1 MVEAPFGSRLQVLWF
16 RSTGSGQQQDG
27 CLFELLQNTEA
38 ADGQPK
44 ISIQPQTRMG
54 SSRIFVRSRLQVHRL
69 NDSDAGAYWC
79 RILMNDS
86 KLLNPSDPV
95 HLPTSEVYSIFT
107 TPCPSL
113 AAVSKQERKCADPV
127 ETTPKPSHTCYASS
141 SPQAITLTRTV
152 TPTMQRSA
160 VQETVSS
167 SNFIVQSPLPTLVLY
182 NSYISSSSTIKPAA
196 TPVIPIEEDDG
207 PSTYTPDTDATTRNT
222 LPSSNNQELLLELY
236 IAIGVL
242 VLFGIVIA
250 VLLPI
255 SIWLCVKG
263 QYLKTSKS
271 VNYVSVCHCK

>member
-1 MVEAPFGSRLQVLWF
+1 
-16 RSTGSGQQQDG
+16 
-27 CLFELLQNTEA
+27 
-38 ADGQPK
+38 
-44 ISIQPQTRMG
+44 
-54 SSRIFVRSRLQVHRL
+54 
-69 NDSDAGAYWC
+69 
-79 RILMNDS
+79 
-86 KLLNPSDPV
+86 
-95 HLPTSEVYSIFT
+95 
-107 TPCPSL
+107 
-113 AAVSKQERKCADPV
+113 
-127 ETTPKPSHTCYASS
+127 
-141 SPQAITLTRTV
+141 
-152 TPTMQRSA
+152 MQRSA

-182 NSYISSSSTIKPAA
+182 NNYISSSSTIKPAA

-263 QYLKTSKS
+263 QYLKTSKA
-271 VNYVSVCHCK
+271 VNYVTVCHCK

>member
-1 MVEAPFGSRLQVLWF
+1 MLCATGETGGCQYCYTEQPPDELPCNPYINSELRLECMVEAPFGSRLQVLWF

-54 SSRIFVRSRLQVHRL
+54 SSRLFVRSRLQVHRL

-95 HLPTSEVYSIFT
+95 HLPTEVYSIFT

-113 AAVSKQERKCADPV
+113 SAVSKQERKCADPV

-141 SPQAITLTRTV
+141 SPQAITPTRTV
-152 TPTMQRSA
+152 TP
-160 VQETVSS
+160 
-167 SNFIVQSPLPTLVLY
+167 I
-182 NSYISSSSTIKPAA
+182 II
-196 TPVIPIEEDDG
+196 
-207 PSTYTPDTDATTRNT
+207 
-222 LPSSNNQELLLELY
+222 
-236 IAIGVL
+236 
-242 VLFGIVIA
+242 
-250 VLLPI
+250 
-255 SIWLCVKG
+255 
-263 QYLKTSKS
+263 
-271 VNYVSVCHCK
+271 HCNHAYSR